1 MVAKNI
7 TDMVAC
13 EVIITNLGKEK
24 YTVDIPAI
32 NKSFN
37 VKKPDEIVEKA
48 REIIGKYSMTHTIPT
63 NFKIPKAKLRNSQRV
78 ILITLNLFDFRK
90 GHQFLSVKKNCTIPY
105 KLAELGKEQGVNFS
119 KTLTNALKQELKV
132 SDVDGENSE
141 FHYAVQRN
149 EITDFPSHQ
158 MDIKFEISSSQSEKG
173 LLDLINGLTINRYA
187 RVAIVN
193 DSGEVITYLN
203 LDGLKIKCSDNLM
216 GFGKVNH
223 SSKFLQQ
230 VLKTINMKF
239 NAREFNNNQEFMLHN
254 SGLED
259 VDKYVVTMEFYK

>member
-1 MVAKNI
+1 MVTRNI

-13 EVIITNLGKEK
+13 EAIVTSLGKEK
-24 YTVDIPAI
+24 YSVDIPAI

-37 VKKPDEIVEKA
+37 IKNSDEIVKKA
-48 REIIGKYSMTHTIPT
+48 REVIGKYSMTHTIPT
-63 NFKIPKAKLRNSQRV
+63 DFKVPKMQLGNGQRV

-90 GHQFLSVKKNCTIPY
+90 DHQFLSVKKNCTIPY

-132 SDVDGENSE
+132 SDVDGENAE
-141 FHYAVQRN
+141 FHYTVQRN

-158 MDIKFEISSSQSEKG
+158 MAIEFEISSSQSEKG

-193 DSGEVITYLN
+193 DSGEMTAYLN

-239 NAREFNNNQEFMLHN
+239 NAREFNNDQDFMLRKN
-254 SGLED
+254 NLSD
-259 VDKYVVTMEFYK
+259 VDKYIVTMEFYK

>member
-1 MVAKNI
+1 MDTKNI
-7 TDMVAC
+7 ADMVAC
-13 EVIITNLGKEK
+13 EVIITNLDKEK
-24 YTVDIPAI
+24 YSVDIPAI

-37 VKKPDEIVEKA
+37 VKKSDEIVEKA
-48 REIIGKYSMTHTIPT
+48 REVIGKYAMTHTIPA
-63 NFKIPKAKLRNSQRV
+63 NFEVSEDRLRSDQKM
-78 ILITLNLFDFRK
+78 ILISLNLFDFRQS
-90 GHQFLSVKKNCTIPY
+90 HQFLSVKKNCTIPY

-132 SDVDGENSE
+132 SDVDGENAK

-193 DSGEVITYLN
+193 DSGEVTTYLN
-203 LDGLKIKCSDNLM
+203 IDGLKIKCSDNLM

-259 VDKYVVTMEFYK
+259 ADKYAVTMEFYK